1 MFPPTNHYLIHQKKK
16 MERKPRVPYVFYSE
30 KTGGA
35 AKENIFSVFLGNS
48 FSGLDNQK
56 KSLRCNVLQGFF
68 KVKLKAKHCK
78 TLDFPK
84 SFGLLPFNPIHLW
97 YILTHLC
104 IASFQ
109 KKVDGIVCIYLPWY
123 VSTLSSTEFIKNDQ
137 SIISSPI
144 TVWSS

>member
-1 MFPPTNHYLIHQKKK
+1 M

-68 KVKLKAKHCK
+68 
-78 TLDFPK
+78 
-84 SFGLLPFNPIHLW
+84 
-97 YILTHLC
+97 
-104 IASFQ
+104 
-109 KKVDGIVCIYLPWY
+109 
-123 VSTLSSTEFIKNDQ
+123 E
-137 SIISSPI
+137 
-144 TVWSS
+144 

>member
-56 KSLRCNVLQGFF
+56 KIFEVQCFTGFF
-68 KVKLKAKHCK
+68 
-78 TLDFPK
+78 
-84 SFGLLPFNPIHLW
+84 
-97 YILTHLC
+97 
-104 IASFQ
+104 
-109 KKVDGIVCIYLPWY
+109 
-123 VSTLSSTEFIKNDQ
+123 
-137 SIISSPI
+137 
-144 TVWSS
+144 